1 MRIARPAAT
10 PPYSGWSHLP
20 ATRPGSIAARRTAGR
35 VGGGKREEE
44 KGWERGR
51 KGKVK
56 ARKEG
61 GKVRVITPWLH
72 TSPWEGKERSKE
84 RSGV

>member
-1 MRIARPAAT
+1 
-10 PPYSGWSHLP
+10 
-20 ATRPGSIAARRTAGR
+20 
-35 VGGGKREEE
+35 VGGREREGE

-72 TSPWEGKERSKE
+72 TSPWEERERSKE